1 MRKAR
6 LYQLTVFG
14 PALDAE
20 HSSIQRAVEYHSDGD
35 FVEVFKQVASLPG
48 AKASGA
54 EIPFTVAYLF
64 STTSYPSEM
73 AFGLL
78 DRDRYFLVEVE
89 ANCWELGANR
99 ARLWLE
105 RHREPG

>member
-1 MRKAR
+1 MRKPR

-14 PALDAE
+14 PELQAE
-20 HSSIQRAVEYHSDGD
+20 HAGIQRAIEYHSDGD
-35 FVEVFKQVASLPG
+35 FVEVFKQVAALPG

-54 EIPFTVAYLF
+54 DIPFVVSYLF
-64 STTSYPSEM
+64 STTSYPNEM

-78 DRDRYFLVEVE
+78 ERDRYFLVEVQ

-105 RHREPG
+105 RHRIPD